1 MSKQKITPVKIIE
14 AKSEGRKLVMITTY
28 DYPFG
33 LIAEEA
39 GVDMALVGDSLGMVV
54 LGLPSTL
61 EVTMDMMV
69 HHARAVSRGC
79 KTPLI
84 IGDMPFMSYHAS
96 VAEAVRN
103 AGRMIREG
111 RCNAVKL
118 EGGAYFAP
126 TVEAIAKAG
135 IPVQGHVG
143 LLPQSAGASGAFKTQ
158 GRDAAGALQII
169 EDAKAIEAAGAFS
182 IVIEAVPA
190 PLGKL
195 VAESV
200 QIPVIGIGAGPDV
213 DGQVLVTH
221 DMVGLFDRF
230 VPKFVKQYA
239 NIRPIILEAVSRYA
253 EEVRSGHFPSEAH
266 SFTMPQAVVDQLQQ
280 TIEQIR
286 GEQI

>member
-1 MSKQKITPVKIIE
+1 MNKNKVTPVDIIQ
-14 AKSEGRKLVMITTY
+14 AKLEGRKLVMVTAY

-54 LGLPSTL
+54 LGLPSTV

-79 KTPLI
+79 KTPML
-84 IGDMPFMSYHAS
+84 IGDMPFMSYHCSIVQALD
-96 VAEAVRN
+96 N
-103 AGRMIREG
+103 AGRMIQEG

-118 EGGAYFAP
+118 EGGAAFAP
-126 TVEAIAKAG
+126 TVEAIVNAG

-143 LLPQSAGASGAFKTQ
+143 LLPQSAGALGTFKAQ
-158 GRDAAGALQII
+158 GRDAAGAMKII
-169 EDAKAIEAAGAFS
+169 EDARAIEAAGAFS
-182 IVIEAVPA
+182 MVLEAVPA
-190 PLGKL
+190 SLGKL

-200 QIPVIGIGAGPDV
+200 KIPVIGIGAGPDV

-239 NIRPIILEAVSRYA
+239 KIRPTIIDAVNRYA
-253 EEVRSGHFPSEAH
+253 DEVRNGIFPAPEH
-266 SFTMPQAVVDQLQQ
+266 CFTMPQSVLEQLQQ
-280 TIEQIR
+280 SNEQI
-286 GEQI
+286 